1 MGGLLGALFLL
12 VARYDPARPYARALR
27 SLVAGLFLLM
37 AWNALSLPCLGV
49 NPLSMW
55 LTGSLG
61 LTSAAITTSA
71 KSASAATTLIK
82 LIFFCRF

>member
-1 MGGLLGALFLL
+1 MVVIEPRLLVLMGGLLGALFLL

-27 SLVAGLFLLM
+27 SLVAGLFLLT
-37 AWNALSLPCLGV
+37 AWNALSLPRLGV

-61 LTSAAITTSA
+61 LPGLLLMAVLNA
-71 KSASAATTLIK
+71 L
-82 LIFFCRF
+82 C

>member
-1 MGGLLGALFLL
+1 MVVIEPRLLVLMGGLLGALFLL

-37 AWNALSLPCLGV
+37 AWNALSLPKLGI

-61 LTSAAITTSA
+61 LPGLLLMAVLNRIP
-71 KSASAATTLIK
+71 
-82 LIFFCRF
+82 

>member
-1 MGGLLGALFLL
+1 MVVIEPRLLVLMGGLLGALFLL

-37 AWNALSLPCLGV
+37 AWNALSLPRLGI

-61 LTSAAITTSA
+61 LPGLLLMAV
-71 KSASAATTLIK
+71 LNR
-82 LIFFCRF
+82 LP

>member
-1 MGGLLGALFLL
+1 MVIIYPRLLALMGGLVGTLL
-12 VARYDPARPYARALR
+12 VLVTRYDPARPYARALR

-37 AWNALSLPCLGV
+37 AWNALSLPRLGI

-61 LTSAAITTSA
+61 LPGLLLMAV
-71 KSASAATTLIK
+71 LNV
-82 LIFFCRF
+82 LC

>member
-1 MGGLLGALFLL
+1 MVMIEPRLLVLMGGLLGALFLL

-37 AWNALSLPCLGV
+37 AWNALSLPRLGI

-61 LTSAAITTSA
+61 LPGLLLMAV
-71 KSASAATTLIK
+71 LNR
-82 LIFFCRF
+82 LP

>member
-1 MGGLLGALFLL
+1 MVVIELRLLALMGGLLGALFLL
-12 VARYDPARPYARALR
+12 VARYDPSRPYARALR

-37 AWNALSLPCLGV
+37 AWNALSLPRLGV

-61 LTSAAITTSA
+61 LPGLLLMAVLNA
-71 KSASAATTLIK
+71 L
-82 LIFFCRF
+82 C

>member
-1 MGGLLGALFLL
+1 MVMIDPRLLVLMGGLLGALFLL

-37 AWNALSLPCLGV
+37 AWNALSLPRLGI

-61 LTSAAITTSA
+61 LPGLLLMAV
-71 KSASAATTLIK
+71 LNR
-82 LIFFCRF
+82 LP

>member
-1 MGGLLGALFLL
+1 MVMIDPRLLVLMGGLLGALFLL

-37 AWNALSLPCLGV
+37 AWNALSLPRLGI

-61 LTSAAITTSA
+61 LPGLLLMAVLNA
-71 KSASAATTLIK
+71 L
-82 LIFFCRF
+82 C

>member
-1 MGGLLGALFLL
+1 MVVIEPRLLVLMGGLLGALFLL

-37 AWNALSLPCLGV
+37 AWNALSLPKLGI

-61 LTSAAITTSA
+61 LPGLLLMAVLNA
-71 KSASAATTLIK
+71 L
-82 LIFFCRF
+82 C

>member
-1 MGGLLGALFLL
+1 MVVIEPRLLVLLGGLLGALFLL

-27 SLVAGLFLLM
+27 SLVIGLFLLM
-37 AWNALSLPCLGV
+37 AWNALSLPRLGV

-61 LTSAAITTSA
+61 LPGLLLMAVLNA
-71 KSASAATTLIK
+71 L
-82 LIFFCRF
+82 C

>member
-1 MGGLLGALFLL
+1 MVMIEPRLLVLMGGLLGALFLL

-27 SLVAGLFLLM
+27 SLVAGLFLLL
-37 AWNALSLPCLGV
+37 AWNALSLPKLGI

-61 LTSAAITTSA
+61 LPGLLLMAV
-71 KSASAATTLIK
+71 LNR
-82 LIFFCRF
+82 LP

>member
-1 MGGLLGALFLL
+1 MVVIEPRLLVLMGGLLGALFLL

-27 SLVAGLFLLM
+27 SLVAGLFLLL
-37 AWNALSLPCLGV
+37 AWNALSLPKLGI

-61 LTSAAITTSA
+61 LPGLLLMAVLNRIP
-71 KSASAATTLIK
+71 
-82 LIFFCRF
+82 

>member
-1 MGGLLGALFLL
+1 MVVIEPRLLVLMGGLLGALFLL

-37 AWNALSLPCLGV
+37 AWNALSLPKLGI

-61 LTSAAITTSA
+61 LPGLL
-71 KSASAATTLIK
+71 LIAV
-82 LIFFCRF
+82 LNRIP

>member
-1 MGGLLGALFLL
+1 MVVIEPRLLVLMGGLLGALFLL

-27 SLVAGLFLLM
+27 SLVAGLFLLL
-37 AWNALSLPCLGV
+37 AWNALSLPKLGI

-61 LTSAAITTSA
+61 LPGLLLMAVLNA
-71 KSASAATTLIK
+71 L
-82 LIFFCRF
+82 C

>member
-1 MGGLLGALFLL
+1 MVMIEPRLLVLMGGLLGALFLL

-37 AWNALSLPCLGV
+37 AWNALSLPKLGI

-61 LTSAAITTSA
+61 LPGLLLMAVLNA
-71 KSASAATTLIK
+71 L
-82 LIFFCRF
+82 C

>member
-1 MGGLLGALFLL
+1 MVMIEPRLLVLMGGLLGALFLL

-37 AWNALSLPCLGV
+37 AWNALSLPRLGV

-61 LTSAAITTSA
+61 LPGLLLMAVLNA
-71 KSASAATTLIK
+71 L
-82 LIFFCRF
+82 C

>member
-1 MGGLLGALFLL
+1 MVMIEPRLLVLMGGLLGALFLL

-37 AWNALSLPCLGV
+37 AWNALSLPKLRI

-61 LTSAAITTSA
+61 LPGLLLMAVLNA
-71 KSASAATTLIK
+71 L
-82 LIFFCRF
+82 C

>member
-1 MGGLLGALFLL
+1 MVVIEPRLLVLMGGLLGALFLL

-37 AWNALSLPCLGV
+37 AWNALSLPRLGI

-61 LTSAAITTSA
+61 LPGLLLMAVLNRIP
-71 KSASAATTLIK
+71 
-82 LIFFCRF
+82 

>member
-1 MGGLLGALFLL
+1 MVVIEPRLLVLMGGLLGALFLL

-37 AWNALSLPCLGV
+37 AWNALSLPKLGI

-61 LTSAAITTSA
+61 LPGLLLMAV
-71 KSASAATTLIK
+71 LNV
-82 LIFFCRF
+82 LC

>member
-1 MGGLLGALFLL
+1 MVMIEPRLLVLMGGLLGALFLL

-37 AWNALSLPCLGV
+37 AWNALSLPRLGI

-61 LTSAAITTSA
+61 LPGLLLMAVLNA
-71 KSASAATTLIK
+71 L
-82 LIFFCRF
+82 C

>member
-1 MGGLLGALFLL
+1 MVVIELRLLAIMGGLLGTLFLL

-37 AWNALSLPCLGV
+37 AWNALSLPKLGI

-61 LTSAAITTSA
+61 LPGLLLMAVLNA
-71 KSASAATTLIK
+71 L
-82 LIFFCRF
+82 C

>member
-1 MGGLLGALFLL
+1 MVVIEPRLLVLMGGLLGALFLL

-37 AWNALSLPCLGV
+37 AWNALSLPRLGV

-61 LTSAAITTSA
+61 LPGLLLMAVLNRIP
-71 KSASAATTLIK
+71 
-82 LIFFCRF
+82 

>member
-1 MGGLLGALFLL
+1 MVVIEPRLLVLMGGLLGALFLL

-37 AWNALSLPCLGV
+37 AWNALSLPRLGI

-61 LTSAAITTSA
+61 LPGLLLMAV
-71 KSASAATTLIK
+71 LNV
-82 LIFFCRF
+82 LC

>member
-1 MGGLLGALFLL
+1 MVVIEPRLLVLMGGLLGALFLL

-37 AWNALSLPCLGV
+37 AWNALSLPRLGV

-61 LTSAAITTSA
+61 LPGLLLMAVLNA
-71 KSASAATTLIK
+71 L
-82 LIFFCRF
+82 C

>member
-1 MGGLLGALFLL
+1 MVVIEPRLLVLMGGLLGALFLL

-27 SLVAGLFLLM
+27 SLVAGLFLLL
-37 AWNALSLPCLGV
+37 AWNALSLPKLGI

-61 LTSAAITTSA
+61 LPGLLLMAV
-71 KSASAATTLIK
+71 LNR
-82 LIFFCRF
+82 LP

>member
-1 MGGLLGALFLL
+1 MVVIEPRLLVLMGGLLGALFLL

-37 AWNALSLPCLGV
+37 AWNALSLPKLGI
-49 NPLSMW
+49 NTLSMW

-61 LTSAAITTSA
+61 LPGLLLMAVLNA
-71 KSASAATTLIK
+71 L
-82 LIFFCRF
+82 C

>member
-1 MGGLLGALFLL
+1 MVVIEPRLLVLMGGLLGALFLL

-37 AWNALSLPCLGV
+37 AWNALSLPRLGI

-61 LTSAAITTSA
+61 LPGLLLMAVLNA
-71 KSASAATTLIK
+71 L
-82 LIFFCRF
+82 C

>member
-1 MGGLLGALFLL
+1 MVVIEPRLLVLMGGLLGALFLL

-37 AWNALSLPCLGV
+37 AWNALSLPKLGI

-61 LTSAAITTSA
+61 LPGLLLMAV
-71 KSASAATTLIK
+71 LNR
-82 LIFFCRF
+82 LP